1 MKRFLSTLIV
11 LWCLILPVSALEVPK
26 APANFFVADFADVIS
41 PADELVL
48 QQRAENL
55 YHACGAQVVVVTLES
70 LEGEA
75 LEDISLR
82 IARDWGIGDKNKDNG
97 LLLLF
102 SESEERV
109 RIEVGSGLEG
119 AIPDSK
125 AGRILDNDML
135 PAYPDYSAAL
145 SATQSTLVNEVY
157 IEYGLSP
164 AEDYIPIDQRYD
176 YETDEGGGLLSTLFK
191 IAAVVGVIILFI
203 RHPRLLLFFLYFGGR
218 GGRGGGFSGR
228 GGGGGFSG
236 GGGGF
241 SGGGASR

>member
-1 MKRFLSTLIV
+1 MKRIASLIIV
-11 LWCLILPVSALEVPK
+11 LWCLILPVSALKVPS
-26 APANFFVADFADVIS
+26 APDNFFVADFADVIS
-41 PADELVL
+41 PADERVL

-55 YHACGAQVVVVTLES
+55 YYACGAQVVVVTLES

-75 LEDISLR
+75 LSDISLR
-82 IARDWGIGDKNKDNG
+82 IARDWGIGDQDKDNG
-97 LLLLF
+97 LLLIF
-102 SESEERV
+102 AQSEETV

-135 PAYPDYSAAL
+135 PAYPDYSTAL
-145 SATQSTLVNEVY
+145 SATQNTLVNEVY
-157 IEYGLSP
+157 IEYGLTP
-164 AEDYIPIDQRYD
+164 AQDYTPIDERYPD
-176 YETDEGGGLLSTLFK
+176 QEEGGGLLSTLFK
-191 IAAVVGVIILFI
+191 IASIIAVIVLFI

-218 GGRGGGFSGR
+218 GGRGGRGGFS

-241 SGGGASR
+241 SGGGAQR

>member
-1 MKRFLSTLIV
+1 MKRIICFILV
-11 LWCLILPVSALEVPK
+11 LWCLLLPVSAADVLSPTDD
-26 APANFFVADFADVIS
+26 FFVNDYADVLS
-41 PADELVL
+41 AGEELVL
-48 QQRAENL
+48 QQRAETL
-55 YHACGAQVVVVTLES
+55 YRACGAQVVVVTVES

-75 LEDISLR
+75 IEELSLR
-82 IARDWGIGDKNKDNG
+82 IARAWGIGDKEKDNG

-102 SESEERV
+102 SKSEPRV

-125 AGRILDNDML
+125 AGRILDTDML
-135 PAYPDYSAAL
+135 PHYPDYAAAIL
-145 SATQSTLVNEVY
+145 STQNSLINEVY

-164 AEDYIPIDQRYD
+164 AEDYIPIDERGS
-176 YETDEGGGLLSTLFK
+176 YEEEGGGWLSTLFK
-191 IAAVVGVIILFI
+191 IGAVIAVIILFI
-203 RHPRLLLFFLYFGGR
+203 RHPRLLLLLLHFGGR
-218 GGRGGGFSGR
+218 GGGGGSR

>member
-1 MKRFLSTLIV
+1 MKRFIAVLSV

-26 APANFFVADFADVIS
+26 APDNFFVADFADVLS
-41 PADELVL
+41 PTDELVL

-75 LEDISLR
+75 IEDVSLS
-82 IARDWGIGDKNKDNG
+82 IAREWGIGDKEKDNG
-97 LLLLF
+97 LLLIF
-102 SESEERV
+102 AEQEVRV

-125 AGRILDNDML
+125 AGRILDNEML
-135 PAYPDYSAAL
+135 PAYPDYAAGL
-145 SATQSTLVNEVY
+145 TATQSTLIGEVY
-157 IEYGLSP
+157 VEYGLSP
-164 AEDYIPIDQRYD
+164 AEDYTPVEERYPDQ
-176 YETDEGGGLLSTLFK
+176 EEGGGLLST
-191 IAAVVGVIILFI
+191 IVRIIVGVIVVIVLI
-203 RHPRLLLFFLYFGGR
+203 RNPRLLMYLLFFGGR
-218 GGRGGGFSGR
+218 GGRGGHSGR
-228 GGGGGFSG
+228 GGSSGGFSG

>member
-1 MKRFLSTLIV
+1 MKRFIAVLPV
-11 LWCLILPVSALEVPK
+11 LWCLILPVSALDVLSPT
-26 APANFFVADFADVIS
+26 ADFFVNDYANVLSA
-41 PADELVL
+41 ADELIL

-75 LEDISLR
+75 IEDVSLS
-82 IARDWGIGDKNKDNG
+82 IARSWGIGDKEKDNG

-102 SESEERV
+102 SKDEPRV
-109 RIEVGSGLEG
+109 RIEVGNGLEG
-119 AIPDSK
+119 ALPDSK

-135 PAYPDYSAAL
+135 PHYPDYAAAIT
-145 SATQSTLVNEVY
+145 ATQSTLVNEVY

-164 AEDYIPIDQRYD
+164 EENYIPVEERYD
-176 YETDEGGGLLSTLFK
+176 YEENEGGGLISTLFK
-191 IAAVVGVIILFI
+191 IAVAIGVILLFI
-203 RHPRLLLFFLYFGGR
+203 RHPRLLLILLHFGGR
-218 GGRGGGFSGR
+218 GGRGGFSGGSR
-228 GGGGGFSG
+228 GGGGFSG